1 MSMNPIIIPDDIIK
15 LAEEHIVETTTLE
28 PKQIARA
35 VHKGPYST
43 IGETIEKLF
52 RWVVAE
58 GYQPIGY
65 PSSTYYNDPSN
76 AAEDELITEVYIPI
90 KKVNSDE

>member
-1 MSMNPIIIPDDIIK
+1 MSINPIRIPDDIIR
-15 LAEEHIVETTTLE
+15 LAEEQVVETTTLE
-28 PKQIARA
+28 PKLVARA
-35 VHKGPYST
+35 VHKGPYGT

-65 PSSTYYNDPSN
+65 PSSTYFNDPSN
-76 AAEDELITEVYIPI
+76 SPEDELLTEVYIPI
-90 KKVNSDE
+90 QKVE